1 MDESGILD
9 GPPVDLQQMLQA
21 RDACVE
27 RQRTLL
33 EDNPHSSLL
42 HVGLRIAGSVKTG
55 HALEQVF
62 DQAVNRLHQLLEAGL
77 LDQDV
82 LHLPTGPEA
91 FLVSLMPGGELKED
105 MLNFEVYRPFCT
117 LMDLDVL
124 TLKEGHLIKISRE
137 DLGRGPRPC
146 LVCERPAKECA
157 RSRRHRPEEIRA
169 VVETLVSSGWES

>member
-1 MDESGILD
+1 MDESGIMD

-21 RDACVE
+21 RDARVE
-27 RQRTLL
+27 RQRSLL

-42 HVGLRIAGSVKTG
+42 HVGLRMAGPVKTG
-55 HALEQVF
+55 HALEEVF

-91 FLVSLMPGGELKED
+91 FLVSLMPARELKED
-105 MLNFEVYRPFCT
+105 MLDFEGYRPFCT

-124 TLKEGHLIKISRE
+124 TLENGRLVKISRE
-137 DLGRGPRPC
+137 DLGRVPRPC
-146 LVCERPAKECA
+146 LICERPAKECA
-157 RSRRHRPEEIRA
+157 RSRRHRPEEIRS
-169 VVETLVSSGWES
+169 VVETLAGSGWEY